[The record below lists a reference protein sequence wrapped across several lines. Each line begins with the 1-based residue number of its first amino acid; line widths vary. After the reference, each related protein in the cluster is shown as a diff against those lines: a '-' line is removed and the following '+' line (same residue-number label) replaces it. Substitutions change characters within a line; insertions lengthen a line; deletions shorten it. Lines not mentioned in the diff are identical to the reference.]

1 MAANEPRAHRR
12 LRRWRDTEVYRRH
25 VYYLSASRLIS
36 ITGSFAAY
44 VALVAVIYDRSN
56 HSGAWV
62 AAGLTVSMIVSALSG
77 PWAGHLGDRFDRR
90 QVMIASD
97 LVGAGTF
104 VGIAFVHSLVLLIV
118 LAAIA
123 AAAQSPFG
131 PAAQAMLVTLVPEE
145 QRTWATATRSA
156 SASAGVFLGGAI
168 GGFLVAAFGGAT
180 AFLINAGSFLISAA
194 LVSAIKGRF
203 HAADRPEGIAD
214 RGASEG
220 FRFGLSMPV
229 LWLTLTATTVG
240 LLGTGML
247 NVAEYPLFVTIGGGS
262 QAYGI
267 AVAGWAVGQFIA
279 GRTMRKQGDAYAERS
294 RLLFGCGLVA
304 LAIGLCGLVP
314 FFPIAVALLSVGGFA
329 AQTRQIAATL
339 IYQRATPD
347 HVRARAFAALGTA
360 NLSAIGVAMIFGGI
374 AMGTLTPAG
383 VLVAAGFVGLLA
395 LIIALRVPPCR
406 RNPGDTGTATAEAV
420 QPGRSG
426 LSLVTT

>member
-1 MAANEPRAHRR
+1 MAGNETRARR
-12 LRRWRDTEVYRRH
+12 RFRRWHDFEAYRRN
-25 VYYLSASRLIS
+25 VFYLSASRLIS

-44 VALVAVIYDRSN
+44 VALVAVIYDRSH

-62 AAGLTVSMIVSALSG
+62 AAGLTVSMVVSALSG
-77 PWAGHLGDRFDRR
+77 PWSGHLGDRFDRR

-97 LVGAGTF
+97 LVGAATF
-104 VGIAFVHSLVLLIV
+104 VGIAFVHSLVLLIMF
-118 LAAIA
+118 AAVA

-180 AFLINAGSFLISAA
+180 AFLINAGSFLISAI

-203 HAADRPEGIAD
+203 RADRPEGVAD
-214 RGASEG
+214 RGTSEG
-220 FRFGLSMPV
+220 FRFVLSMPV

-267 AVAGWAVGQFIA
+267 AVAGWAVGQFVA
-279 GRTMRKQGDAYAERS
+279 GRTMRKQGDAFAERS

-314 FFPIAVALLSVGGFA
+314 FFPIAVVLLAVGGFA

-360 NLSAIGVAMIFGGI
+360 NLSAIGVAMIVGG
-374 AMGTLTPAG
+374 AVMGTLTPAG

-395 LIIALRVPPCR
+395 LIIALRVPPR
-406 RNPGDTGTATAEAV
+406 RRDPEGTGTATAEAV
-420 QPGRSG
+420 QPDRSG